1 MKKFFYFA
9 MIALVGVAFAS
20 CKGNDPDKD
29 AAYQIEVSDVTA
41 TTATIKV
48 TPKTVGETYYWDIM
62 PKEEY
67 DAIVAG
73 EYADEGF
80 ADIPTYCTENIS
92 YVIQIYEMMG
102 YQVTW
107 ADMVY
112 DDVDEYTYEELVA
125 ETEYVVYALPANVE
139 KEECSAPVVTK
150 VFKTTEFKEL
160 GQVDVKF
167 VQPEWYDFVADEGW
181 WQVMAAESKDTA
193 YFVSLSPVKCSQVEG
208 TYTLDDMDE
217 EYSNIYDEKNG
228 GSSAFIDLTVNITK
242 EKGMYV
248 IKANGLATNG
258 YRYNMTFDPIDP
270 DSAIKDFAPARN
282 TITNKASKKSFRAVE
297 FKKHNMGLNLL
308 KK

>member
-1 MKKFFYFA
+1 MKKFFYLA

-29 AAYQIEVSDVTA
+29 AAYLIEVSDVTA

-62 PKEEY
+62 SKEDY

-73 EYADEGF
+73 EYAAEGF

-92 YVIQIYEMMG
+92 YVIQIYETMG

-112 DDVDEYTYEELVA
+112 DDVDEYTYEELDA

-150 VFKTTEFKEL
+150 VFKTGSIEKSENKLTLSYADGALSIKTTNNDPYFFWIESKADYDEYQKDFSEASLKAEIEDWIYSL
-160 GQVDVKF
+160 AQYGLPVDEAVLSGNQNLDPANDFWNVWFQDAMESGQ
-167 VQPEWYDFVADEGW
+167 YVA
-181 WQVMAAESKDTA
+181 MAAPYADAVNGT
-193 YFVSLSPVKCSQVEG
+193 PVYCVFDYAGAVAAPVRDNMKV
-208 TYTLDDMDE
+208 
-217 EYSNIYDEKNG
+217 
-228 GSSAFIDLTVNITK
+228 
-242 EKGMYV
+242 
-248 IKANGLATNG
+248 ANGVKRVNTLFKN
-258 YRYNMTFDPIDP
+258 YR
-270 DSAIKDFAPARN
+270 KV
-282 TITNKASKKSFRAVE
+282 AV
-297 FKKHNMGLNLL
+297 K
-308 KK
+308 